1 MAIITPI
8 LTQPSAGNIH
18 SPYRPMEIGVKSNAA
33 TIAKMKCFIH
43 LDDNA
48 TADNASTPIILDPD
62 FGTTNEFTF
71 DLSTYIAG
79 LDSLTYDI
87 QTHGTAVSVVTTSN
101 SIKKISCTFTEVLL
115 SGGLLSDGAS
125 KSNTTI
131 SDWYAINGVWQ
142 HDEVADK
149 FSNFKL
155 RNAANPYFLTNKRP
169 AAGVYKEVGA
179 NESDYLSGFT
189 TLTGANHIRVRLFS
203 GKNLSGSSVIK
214 FLPITLSAGYL
225 NFPSGVANL
234 NATTSGWVLD
244 GGGAT
249 VSGDVIISNTV
260 NDPDLGATVGSYTYS
275 ICDTNSDST
284 RTGFSEILR
293 YNVDYSCSDE
303 HTRIKF
309 MNRLGA
315 FEYFTFKG
323 YRDRS
328 IEVRK
333 QFYKSPLSSSYT
345 VDQGGD
351 RVLNIDSREE
361 FVVYSQ
367 PLNESHRIWLEEM
380 LEGFECFVEEGTN
393 YIPIKVRGGKTAI
406 INEGGGLFT
415 IKMTYQYANEN
426 RRQNG

>member
-8 LTQPSAGNIH
+8 LTQPTAGNIH

-87 QTHGTAVSVVTTSN
+87 QTHGTAASVVTASN

-115 SGGLLSDGAS
+115 SVEGLLSAGDS
-125 KSNTTI
+125 LSHNTI

-149 FSNFKL
+149 FNSFEIASSGDK
-155 RNAANPYFLTNKRP
+155 YFLTNFRTNILQRNFRTI
-169 AAGVYKEVGA
+169 GLNDSEYV
-179 NESDYLSGFT
+179 SGFT
-189 TLTGANHIRVRLFS
+189 TLTAVPYYRLILYTNKY
-203 GKNLSGSSVIK
+203 GQGVPTNYYQ
-214 FLPITLSAGYL
+214 PLSAFSTKRFDL
-225 NFPSGVANL
+225 PVGVANIH
-234 NATTSGWVLD
+234 ATTGGWLN
-244 GGGAT
+244 
-249 VSGDVIISNTV
+249 VSGVSVSDPVIDSS
-260 NDPDLGATVGSYTYS
+260 VGSYSVAFTTG
-275 ICDTNSDST
+275 TNSSKT
-284 RTGFSEILR
+284 SEVVHF
-293 YNVDYSCSDE
+293 NVDHQACTHE

-367 PLNESHRIWLEEM
+367 PLNESYRIWLEEM

>member
-1 MAIITPI
+1 MAIT
-8 LTQPSAGNIH
+8 LNSQPTAANIH
-18 SPYRPMEIGVKSNAA
+18 SPYRPMEIKVTSNAA

-71 DLSTYIAG
+71 DISTYIAG

-87 QTHGTAVSVVTTSN
+87 QTHGTAVSAVTTSN
-101 SIKKISCTFTEVLL
+101 SIKKISCTFTEVL
-115 SGGLLSDGAS
+115 
-125 KSNTTI
+125 
-131 SDWYAINGVWQ
+131 
-142 HDEVADK
+142 ADK

-155 RNAANPYFLTNKRP
+155 RNAAKPYFLTNKRP

-179 NESDYLSGFT
+179 NDSDYLSGFT
-189 TLTGANHIRVRLFS
+189 TLTGANHVRVRLFS
-203 GKNLSGSSVIK
+203 GKNLSGTSVIK

-249 VSGDVIISNTV
+249 VSGDVIISDTV
-260 NDPDLGATVGSYTYS
+260 NDPDLGATVGSYTYL

-284 RTGFSEILR
+284 RTGFSEALR

-303 HTRIKF
+303 YTRIKF

-323 YRDRS
+323 HRDRS

-333 QFYKSPLSSSYT
+333 QFYKSPLSSSYA
-345 VDQGGD
+345 VHQGGD

-367 PLNESHRIWLEEM
+367 PLNESYRIWLEEM